1 MRLTKLITTV
11 TILATVS
18 GCSTVVN
25 GFHDDIKVN
34 TKHEDAT
41 VIVNGNPV
49 GEGPTEAEIRKGSD
63 SISVVVA
70 KDGCD
75 DGHFVI
81 NKQMDGTTLF
91 ALIPFPVAIFLI
103 PADMATGAFYKPAID
118 SIYLN
123 PVCKKD

>member
-1 MRLTKLITTV
+1 MKIKLIV
-11 TILATVS
+11 AAMVALVS

-25 GFHDDIKVN
+25 GINDEITVN
-34 TKHEDAT
+34 TKHNDAT
-41 VIVNGNPV
+41 VIVNGQV
-49 GEGPTEAEIRKGSD
+49 MGEGSTEAEIRKSSD

-91 ALIPFPVAIFLI
+91 NLIPLPAALFLI
-103 PADMATGAFYKPAID
+103 PGDMMTGAFYKPAID

-123 PVCKKD
+123 PVCK